1 MPLPGPLTP
10 GDHNVHYDDDDY
22 YDDYYHDD
30 YYHDDYDHALM
41 TIMIRVTERTG
52 GSVDFTSMHEFR
64 ASLSS

>member
-1 MPLPGPLTP
+1 MI
-10 GDHNVHYDDDDY
+10 DDY
-22 YDDYYHDD
+22 HDHDDYDHDDYYHDD
-30 YYHDDYDHALM
+30 YDYDDDDYDHALM